1 MQTFFL
7 NLRRESDP
15 GRIIACC
22 DVRGEQGGVEPANRK
37 FSSES
42 ELIAA
47 LTRNGINP
55 VRYQSALDA
64 TRSGS
69 ASSFEV
75 NINEAQKLDI
85 LRLDSTE

>member
-15 GRIIACC
+15 GRFVACC
-22 DVRGEQGGVEPANRK
+22 NVQGEQGGVEPVNRM

-47 LTRNGINP
+47 LTGNGINP

-64 TRSGS
+64 ARSGS

-75 NINEAQKLDI
+75 NLNEAQKLDI
-85 LRLDSTE
+85 LRIDSTE